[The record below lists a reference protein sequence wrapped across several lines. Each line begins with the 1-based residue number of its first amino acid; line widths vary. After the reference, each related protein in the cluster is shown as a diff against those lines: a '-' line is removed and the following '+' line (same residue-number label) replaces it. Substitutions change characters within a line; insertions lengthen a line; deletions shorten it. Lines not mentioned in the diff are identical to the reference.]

1 MEESPQYI
9 FHVPKDSDPDGLGW
23 LAILGHVMENN
34 LDVAEC
40 VYYQALYIFDNET
53 MVSIRQFALDCDIHF
68 AVYMRL

>member
-1 MEESPQYI
+1 
-9 FHVPKDSDPDGLGW
+9 
-23 LAILGHVMENN
+23 MENN

-40 VYYQALYIFDNET
+40 VYYQARYIFDNET